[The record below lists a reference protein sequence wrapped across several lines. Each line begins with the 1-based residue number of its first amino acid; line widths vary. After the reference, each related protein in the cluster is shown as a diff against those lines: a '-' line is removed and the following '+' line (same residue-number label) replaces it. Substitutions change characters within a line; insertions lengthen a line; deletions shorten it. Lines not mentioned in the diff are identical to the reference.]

1 MEFFKRVRAAYY
13 VVSGNDTAN
22 GEPNRAVLDSLL
34 EGKAQWGENLQVS
47 RSNII
52 YQTIHFVTI
61 NLLH

>member
-47 RSNII
+47 KIVVII
-52 YQTIHFVTI
+52 HHILI
-61 NLLH
+61 LLFIKS